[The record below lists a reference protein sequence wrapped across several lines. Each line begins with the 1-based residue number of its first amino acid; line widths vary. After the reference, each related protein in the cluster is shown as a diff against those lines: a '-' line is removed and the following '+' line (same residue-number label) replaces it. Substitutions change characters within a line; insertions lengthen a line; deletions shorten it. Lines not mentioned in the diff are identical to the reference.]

1 MCGLTGILDLTR
13 STPAASL
20 ARTATAMA
28 ATLTHRGPDE
38 GGVWVDETAG
48 IALAH
53 RRLSIVDLSPAG
65 RQPMHSACGRTV
77 AAYNGEIYNAPEL
90 RAALDA
96 AHPWRGHS
104 DTEVLIE
111 AITAWGLARAI
122 DASVG
127 MFALAVFDRQ
137 SRTLSLVR
145 DRLGKK
151 PLYYTTQNGL
161 FLFGSQLSA
170 LRAHPAFSPAIDRN
184 ALAGFIR
191 RGHVLHPDTI
201 YENVHQLEPGHILT
215 VTPDGTT
222 RSAPYWTLQTRI
234 RAARATPFTST
245 PQDATTALETLLTK
259 AVAARMVADVP
270 LGAFLSGGYDSA
282 TVTALM
288 QSLSP
293 TPVRTY
299 CIGFDNPAYD
309 EAPFARA
316 VASHLGTDH
325 TEFRVTA
332 AEARDVI
339 PLLPEIYDEPFADA
353 SQIPT
358 YLVAKRARQSVTVA
372 LTGDGGDELF
382 AGYNR
387 YNQGDSL
394 RRKTRHLPAS
404 ARRALAAALL
414 ATKPATL
421 DKLASFIPARH
432 RPQAFGE
439 KLHKL
444 ADTLALDDTQAY
456 RRLTSQWPDPNA
468 IIIGA
473 TERIW
478 PELDPALAALLPNP
492 IERMQVYDTLGYL
505 PADVLTKVDR
515 ATMAVSLEARAPLLD
530 HRVAEFA
537 WSLPLDLKIHNG
549 DAKWLLR
556 QVLYRHVPKALVD
569 RPKSGF
575 GIPLGD
581 WLRTDLRDWAE
592 HLLDE
597 STLTASGYL
606 NPAPIR
612 ALWASHLS
620 GTRNAQYAL
629 WNVLMFEAWRRTHH
643 P

>member
-13 STPAASL
+13 ATPS
-20 ARTATAMA
+20 
-28 ATLTHRGPDE
+28 ATLTRTASAMADTLFHRGPDE

-65 RQPMHSACGRTV
+65 RQPMQSACGRYITV
-77 AAYNGEIYNAPEL
+77 FNGEIYNAPEL

-111 AITAWGLARAI
+111 AIAAWGLDRAI
-122 DASVG
+122 EASVG

-170 LRAHPAFSPAIDRN
+170 LRAHPSFKPAIDRN

-191 RGHVLHPDTI
+191 RGHVLHPETI
-201 YENVHQLEPGHILT
+201 YENVYQLEPGHILT
-215 VTPDGTT
+215 VASDGSTT
-222 RSAPYWTLQTRI
+222 SKPYWTLQTRI
-234 RAARATPFTST
+234 SAARTTPFAST
-245 PQDATTALETLLTK
+245 PQDATTALEALLTQ

-270 LGAFLSGGYDSA
+270 LGAFLSGGYDSS

-332 AEARDVI
+332 ADARDVI

-358 YLVAKRARQSVTVA
+358 YLVAKLARASVTVA

-387 YNQGDSL
+387 HHQGNAI

-421 DKLASFIPARH
+421 DKLASLIPARH

-456 RRLTSQWPDPNA
+456 RRLTSQWPDPND
-468 IIIGA
+468 IVIGA

-478 PELDPALAALLPNP
+478 PQLDPALTALLPNSV
-492 IERMQVYDTLGYL
+492 ERMQVYDTLGYL

-537 WSLPLDLKIHNG
+537 WSLPLDLKIRNG
-549 DAKWLLR
+549 EAKWLLR
-556 QVLYRHVPKALVD
+556 QVLYRHVPAALVD

-575 GIPLGD
+575 GLPLGD

-592 HLLDE
+592 NLLNE
-597 STLTASGYL
+597 RTLKSAGYL
-606 NPAPIR
+606 NPTPIR
-612 ALWASHLS
+612 ALWRQHLA

-629 WNVLMFEAWRRTHH
+629 WNILMFEAWRRTHH
-643 P
+643 R